1 MSGILVLMRTAILL
15 PLLLGF
21 SVSALLTMF
30 YQIPGSSLNAVAAPL
45 EFALSDDPLR
55 EITSYDD
62 ENYGFSVA
70 VPAGWQKIIAMD
82 IPEDYDVLEP
92 GYAIGFEAP
101 LEGGGDMFTDYI
113 MIEIM
118 PGNDSGAFDTD
129 GSNRVE
135 VSIDGRPAW
144 IDTLS
149 VNAAS
154 LGLSDI
160 ELTVYQA
167 QISGLGFTV
176 GLYAIGEPDREELMS
191 EAFELLVRTFV
202 FYVEPYET
210 A

>member
-1 MSGILVLMRTAILL
+1 
-15 PLLLGF
+15 
-21 SVSALLTMF
+21 
-30 YQIPGSSLNAVAAPL
+30 L
-45 EFALSDDPLR
+45 EITPSDDPLS
-55 EITSYDD
+55 EIMSYDD
-62 ENYGFSVA
+62 ENYGFSIA
-70 VPAGWQKIIAMD
+70 VPLGWQKIIAAD
-82 IPEDYDVLEP
+82 IPEDYDELEP
-92 GYAIGFEAP
+92 GYAVGFEAP

-113 MIEIM
+113 MIEIL
-118 PGNDSGAFDTD
+118 PGNDSGVFDTD

-135 VSIDGRPAW
+135 VFIDGRPAW

-191 EAFELLVRTFV
+191 EAFELLVRTFE
-202 FYVEPYET
+202 FYVEPYAT